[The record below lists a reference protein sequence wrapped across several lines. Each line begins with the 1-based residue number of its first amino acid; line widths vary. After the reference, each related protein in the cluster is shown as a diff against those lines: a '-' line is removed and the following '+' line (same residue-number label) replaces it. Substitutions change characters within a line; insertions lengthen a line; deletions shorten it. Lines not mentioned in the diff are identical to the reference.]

1 MKTKL
6 TLNKSKVSSLTM
18 QSIKGRNRESIDD
31 DTGHTNEPTKTCPTT
46 NTCQTARNCD
56 TLDCY
61 TQNID
66 PNTICITGNN

>member
-6 TLNKSKVSSLTM
+6 TLNKYKISSLNI
-18 QSIKGRNRESIDD
+18 QHIKGRNRDSIDD
-31 DTGHTNEPTKTCPTT
+31 DTGHTHEPTKKCPTNTCPTA
-46 NTCQTARNCD
+46 QNCD

-66 PNTICITGNN
+66 PNTNCITGNN